1 MNILRVVM
9 YVLMAQVILM
19 ITWLSVPTSTFIS
32 DVETIIDGHEITFK
46 RLTPFGEV
54 HARWREEITMIGSGF
69 ECRKPRWETST
80 FQVEKSNVVRYTI
93 GDWAYPCLD
102 MDEPFTHRSV
112 RQAYLFG
119 VIPLRPSQT
128 VSVHGMGGDA

>member
-1 MNILRVVM
+1 MRVLRLIYRNM
-9 YVLMAQVILM
+9 LVLVFVLTA
-19 ITWLSVPTSTFIS
+19 WFAVPTSVFIS
-32 DVETIIDGHEITFK
+32 DVETIINGHEVTFK
-46 RLTPFGEV
+46 RITPFGEM

-69 ECRKPRWETST
+69 ECRKPNWETST

-93 GDWAYPCLD
+93 GDWATPCLD
-102 MDEPFTHRSV
+102 MNEPFTHRSV

-128 VSVHGMGGDA
+128 VSVHGMVGAP